1 MKRLNKAQ
9 AEPVNTAAMPLPKV
23 FAWLNR
29 FAPAL
34 EKRGVQFDQLRLILA
49 TKIYWPLA
57 NQVAWAVFSVSVSA
71 VKMPA

>member
-1 MKRLNKAQ
+1 MKRLNKTQ

-29 FAPAL
+29 FARRWKNA
-34 EKRGVQFDQLRLILA
+34 VSNLISCGSFWPP
-49 TKIYWPLA
+49 KIYWPLA

-71 VKMPA
+71 VRMPA